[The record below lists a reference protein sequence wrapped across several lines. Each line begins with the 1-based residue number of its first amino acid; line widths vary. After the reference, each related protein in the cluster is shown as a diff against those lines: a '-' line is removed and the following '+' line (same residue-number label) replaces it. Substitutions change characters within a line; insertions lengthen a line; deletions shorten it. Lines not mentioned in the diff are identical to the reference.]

1 MKHTIFTLT
10 AIGLLASGCQ
20 TTEIIS
26 NTTSLMAAQQQANAT
41 NTQPVNTANNLSDAT
56 SPTHS
61 NTAPTIQSV
70 DATLSCEDISTQLAA
85 LDLQLSEDRK
95 AAGITGKDVALD
107 AAGSAVTYEAAKS
120 GLLSQ
125 NPNVGRAMNMF
136 GSMNKKRKENRR
148 KEALAAVQE
157 GEMHRAALSQSWTE
171 KKCVTAEVVEAA
183 SITPAE

>member
-1 MKHTIFTLT
+1 MKHTFITLT

-26 NTTSLMAAQQQANAT
+26 NTTSLMAAQQKSEVS
-41 NTQPVNTANNLSDAT
+41 NTQPVNTATNLIEVT
-56 SPTHS
+56 PPTHS
-61 NTAPTIQSV
+61 DTASTIPSV
-70 DATLSCEDISTQLAA
+70 DASLSCEDISTQIAT
-85 LDLQLSEDRK
+85 LDLKLSEDRK

-157 GEMHRAALSQSWTE
+157 GERQRATLSQGWAA
-171 KKCVTAEVVEAA
+171 KKCITAETVEAA
-183 SITPAE
+183 TMTPAE